1 VLTELK
7 TKLLANQILL
17 GEALGRALPS
27 FRGKVGDA
35 RLNWLANELQGY
47 PNALDFYKNPSNEF
61 PPYRVV
67 QGALRVMDGQG
78 NVAPVAHAIGQ
89 RKEFF
94 LAAPVAWLEDS
105 ANMPGQ
111 ITYVELPELNIYM
124 GMGMGNAVCE
134 VSKEQIERILGNFKR
149 SFIACIDEVLA
160 KK

>member
-1 VLTELK
+1 MLTELK

-67 QGALRVMDGQG
+67 QGSLRVMDSLG
-78 NVAPVAHAIGQ
+78 NVSSVAHAIGQ

-124 GMGMGNAVCE
+124 GKGMGNAVCE